1 MPVMSNP
8 RFVHDVVHVKNM
20 VCGRCINVVDRLFRE
35 AGMSPYLIFQK
46 IDKVEE
52 WLAYGELR
60 LSEIGGK

>member
-1 MPVMSNP
+1 
-8 RFVHDVVHVKNM
+8 M